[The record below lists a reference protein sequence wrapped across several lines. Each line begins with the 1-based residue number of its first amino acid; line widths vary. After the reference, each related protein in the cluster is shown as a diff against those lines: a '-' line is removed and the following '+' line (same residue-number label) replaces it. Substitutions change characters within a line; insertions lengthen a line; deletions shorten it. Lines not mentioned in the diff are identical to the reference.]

1 MFMGLLIKRGISM
14 NSGTRINKYLAE
26 SGICSRR
33 EADRLVEDGKVLING
48 QKAENG
54 SKVTAKDVVTVGG
67 KRVSGPESK
76 VYLAFYKPAGIV
88 CTADKQEEDNI
99 MDYIKYPVR
108 VTYCGRLDKD
118 SEGLLLL
125 SNDGDFMQALMR
137 GANGHEREYLVRVN
151 KPVTDDFLA
160 SMEKGVHLP
169 ELNVTTKKCKIRK
182 VSDVTFTITLRQGL
196 NRQIRRMCRAF
207 DYHVRFL
214 KRVRIE
220 NIQLGDMEPG
230 AYRELE
236 KDELAE
242 LKRRVYG

>member
-1 MFMGLLIKRGISM
+1 MAIKSD
-14 NSGTRINKYLAE
+14 TRINKYLAE
-26 SGICSRR
+26 AGVCSRR
-33 EADRLVEDGKVLING
+33 EADRLVEAGKVLING
-48 QKAENG
+48 VRAENG
-54 SKVTAKDVVTVGG
+54 SRVSEGDKVTVNGRTL
-67 KRVSGPESK
+67 RGPAVK

-88 CTADKQEEDNI
+88 CTAEKQEENNI
-99 MDYIKYPVR
+99 MDYIDYPVR

-125 SNDGDFMQALMR
+125 SNDGDFMQSLMR

-151 KPVTDDFLA
+151 RKITDEFIS
-160 SMEKGVHLP
+160 SMEKGVFLP
-169 ELNVTTKKCKIRK
+169 DLNVTTKQCSIRK
-182 VSDVTFTITLRQGL
+182 ISDVTFAITIKQGL
-196 NRQIRRMCRAF
+196 NRQIRRMCRVF

-230 AYRELE
+230 AYRELD
-236 KDELAE
+236 KGELAE